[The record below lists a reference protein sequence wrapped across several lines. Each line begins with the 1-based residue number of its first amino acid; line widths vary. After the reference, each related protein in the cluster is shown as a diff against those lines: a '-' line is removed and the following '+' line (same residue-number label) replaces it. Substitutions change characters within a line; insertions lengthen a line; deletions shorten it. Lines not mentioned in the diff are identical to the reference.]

1 MLNQSFRSSLTLLVA
16 ASAFCPAALAQTFPQ
31 ACDGSAIVSV
41 GKGYFL
47 NASDED
53 NIIRLY
59 RVSNPAKP
67 LREYTLTSFLKPEL
81 TKKGAPKETDLE
93 AVAQIG
99 TRLYWIGSHGADK
112 KGDPEPS
119 RLRFFATDIAT
130 PGATTSLKPAGK
142 PYQNLLADLIAA
154 KIEATAALSAAQSLP
169 HQKGGIDIEGMA
181 ATPSGALLV
190 GFRSPLVGG
199 KALLALLTNPKAVVA
214 GTAKAAFGKN
224 SLLDL
229 NGMGIRDIIPTAK
242 PGEFYILAGAPG
254 VEAKFAIYQWQLGGV
269 PKLASLALP
278 NAGGSPEALMIDN
291 PAALYVA
298 LDGGEQ
304 GTPVCKDRDVK
315 DRSFLL
321 QQIKQ

>member
-1 MLNQSFRSSLTLLVA
+1 MSDRRIPALFRFLGA
-16 ASAFCPAALAQTFPQ
+16 ACAVCALAAAQTFPQ
-31 ACDGSAIVSV
+31 ACDGSAILSV

-59 RVSNPAKP
+59 RISDPAKP
-67 LREYTLTSFLKPEL
+67 LQKYDLNLFLKPEV
-81 TKKGAPKETDLE
+81 TKKAVPKETDLE

-99 TRLYWIGSHGADK
+99 TRLYWAGSHGADK
-112 KGDPEPS
+112 KGDAEPS
-119 RLRFFATDIAT
+119 RLRFFATDISL
-130 PGATTSLKPAGK
+130 PGATTLLKPAGK
-142 PYQNLLADLIAA
+142 PYHHLLADLIAA
-154 KIEATAALSAAQSLP
+154 KTEATAALAAAQPLP

-181 ATPSGALLV
+181 ATPSGALLI

-199 KALLALLTNPKAVVA
+199 KALLALLTNPKAIIA

-229 NGMGIRDIIPTAK
+229 NGMGIRDIIPTTK

-254 VEAKFAIYQWQLGGV
+254 VEPKFAIYQWQLGGK

-278 NAGGSPEALMIDN
+278 NAGGSPEALMIDH
-291 PAALYVA
+291 PSALYVA
-298 LDGGEQ
+298 MDGGEQ

-321 QQIKQ
+321 QRIKP